1 MELQRQALAAA
12 GCHVVLEDQITGV
25 ARRRPGLDKVLAR
38 LEAGDVLVVW
48 RLDRLG
54 RSLSHLIEVIGEL
67 GARKIG
73 FRSLSESIDT
83 TTAGG
88 RLIFHIMGSLAE
100 FERALIG
107 ERTRAG
113 MAAARSR
120 GVKVG
125 RRKVMTARKIT
136 RALRLISEGVKVADV
151 AKRLKVGKSTLYRNL
166 RP

>member
-1 MELQRQALAAA
+1 MKKRLQRLGRSSRTGRMMVGYARVSTEEQSLELQRQALATA

-38 LEAGDVLVVW
+38 LNPGDVLVVW

-54 RSLSHLIEVIGEL
+54 RSLSHLIEVIGVL

-88 RLIFHIMGSLAE
+88 SAR
-100 FERALIG
+100 RA
-107 ERTRAG
+107 
-113 MAAARSR
+113 
-120 GVKVG
+120 
-125 RRKVMTARKIT
+125 MTERKIS
-136 RALRLISEGVKVADV
+136 RARAMISDGVKVADV
-151 AKRLKVGKSTLYRNL
+151 AKCLNVGKSTLYRTL
-166 RP
+166 RT